1 MGCRQCQHRGVRKDP
16 TIRFRIHVAER
27 RQSVSLSRTGRT
39 GWCQVPWTVG
49 SLRVATH
56 PHLVS
61 RIPTPARDWPHGH
74 RGLRGP
80 YRGRLSGDQFSGAPP
95 SSAQLG
101 GTPLS
106 VHGPFSLR
114 ENILLNWV
122 ERTAQ
127 FRVKLFYPSVFPAP
141 MARFAKRVL
150 SIEPSPTVRISDLIA
165 ESQGQGKKILSL
177 AIGEPDFPTPAHIVE
192 AAKKA
197 LDDGFTKYTAAPGI
211 RELREA
217 IAEKSHEENGIPAKA
232 ENVIVAPTKHTL
244 FMTFMALLDPGD
256 EALIPDPGWVSY
268 APMVTLAGAKP
279 VPIRAA
285 DEDGFVPSTET
296 VADAITPRTRLLVLN
311 SPSNPAGSVYSR
323 SQMRG
328 LADLAADHDLT
339 VVSGEIYEKIL
350 YGGEA
355 RSPAALEGMFD
366 RTVTVNG
373 FSKTY
378 SMTGWRLGWLVAPT
392 PMVRQIG
399 KVQEHTITCAT
410 AFAQQAGVAALRGPT
425 APLKAMVDEFRARR
439 GIVLR
444 GLPNI
449 DRLSTDRPS
458 GAFYVFPPVDVG
470 LASASLAERILTE
483 ANVAVTP
490 GSAFGEAGEGHLR
503 LSYAASRETIVEC
516 IRRIGDV
523 LKRI

>member
-1 MGCRQCQHRGVRKDP
+1 MAHFANRVR
-16 TIRFRIHVAER
+16 
-27 RQSVSLSRTGRT
+27 
-39 GWCQVPWTVG
+39 
-49 SLRVATH
+49 
-56 PHLVS
+56 
-61 RIPTPARDWPHGH
+61 
-74 RGLRGP
+74 
-80 YRGRLSGDQFSGAPP
+80 
-95 SSAQLG
+95 
-101 GTPLS
+101 
-106 VHGPFSLR
+106 
-114 ENILLNWV
+114 
-122 ERTAQ
+122 
-127 FRVKLFYPSVFPAP
+127 
-141 MARFAKRVL
+141 

-165 ESQGQGKKILSL
+165 ESRGQGKKILSL
-177 AIGEPDFPTPAHIVE
+177 AIGEPDFPTPSHIVE

-197 LDDGFTKYTAAPGI
+197 LDDGYTKYTAAPGI

-217 IAEKSHEENGIPAKA
+217 IAEKSQKENGIPAKP

-244 FMTFMALLDPGD
+244 FMTFMALLDSGD

-296 VADAITPRTRLLVLN
+296 VAEAIAPRTRLIVLN
-311 SPSNPAGSVYSR
+311 SPSNPAGSVYTR
-323 SQMRG
+323 AQMRG

-339 VVSGEIYEKIL
+339 VVSDEIYEKIL
-350 YGGEA
+350 YEGEHV
-355 RSPAALEGMFD
+355 SPASLEGMFD

-392 PMVRQIG
+392 PMVRQIV

-410 AFAQQAGVAALRGPT
+410 AFAQKAGVAALRGPT

-439 GIVLR
+439 DLVLR
-444 GLPNI
+444 ELKKI
-449 DRLSTDRPS
+449 DRLTTDRPS
-458 GAFYVFPPVDVG
+458 GAFYVFPRVDVG
-470 LASASLAERILTE
+470 MESASLAERILQE
-483 ANVAVTP
+483 VNVAVTP

-503 LSYAASRETIVEC
+503 LSYAASRETIIES

-523 LKRI
+523 LKRL

>member
-1 MGCRQCQHRGVRKDP
+1 
-16 TIRFRIHVAER
+16 
-27 RQSVSLSRTGRT
+27 
-39 GWCQVPWTVG
+39 
-49 SLRVATH
+49 
-56 PHLVS
+56 
-61 RIPTPARDWPHGH
+61 
-74 RGLRGP
+74 
-80 YRGRLSGDQFSGAPP
+80 
-95 SSAQLG
+95 
-101 GTPLS
+101 
-106 VHGPFSLR
+106 
-114 ENILLNWV
+114 
-122 ERTAQ
+122 
-127 FRVKLFYPSVFPAP
+127 

-217 IAEKSHEENGIPAKA
+217 IAEKSQKENGIPAKP

-244 FMTFMALLDPGD
+244 FMTFMALLESGD

-279 VPIRAA
+279 VPVRAA

-296 VADAITPRTRLLVLN
+296 VADAISPRTRLIVLN

-328 LADLAADHDLT
+328 LADLAADHDLI
-339 VVSGEIYEKIL
+339 VVSDEIYEKIL
-350 YGGEA
+350 YEGEHV
-355 RSPAALEGMFD
+355 SPASLDGMFD

-392 PMVRQIG
+392 PLFKEIS

-410 AFAQQAGVAALRGPT
+410 AFAQKAGVAALRGPT
-425 APLKAMVDEFRARR
+425 APLQAMVKEFRARR
-439 GIVLR
+439 DLVLKELATVE
-444 GLPNI
+444 G
-449 DRLSTDRPS
+449 LSTHRPT
-458 GAFYVFPPVDVG
+458 GAFYVFPRFEAKID
-470 LASASLAERILTE
+470 SATLCERILKE
-483 ANVAVTP
+483 ASVAVTP
-490 GSAFGEAGEGHLR
+490 GSAFGEAGEGHIR
-503 LSYAASRETIVEC
+503 ISYAASRDTITEGV
-516 IRRIGDV
+516 RRIGEV
-523 LKRI
+523 LAK